1 MPEQQ
6 KSKLYTKSSGEEKNG
21 FLAVFLVIAVIFALL
36 YLLARDYIHLGSFG
50 GCAFERN
57 YGLPCPSCG
66 MTRSVTAFMQG
77 KIIKSFL
84 LQPAAAAGCVVLIL
98 TAFFSLLSALLG
110 VNFWFLPPVRMW
122 RTGSILFAGAV
133 ILAAGWAVTLARA
146 FAQMP

>member
-1 MPEQQ
+1 MAEQQ
-6 KSKLYTKSSGEEKNG
+6 KSKLYTKAGTEERGG
-21 FLAVFLVIAVIFALL
+21 FLAVFLVISVIFALF
-36 YLLARDYIHLGSFG
+36 YLLARGNINPGSFG
-50 GCAFERN
+50 GCSFERN

-84 LQPAAAAGCVVLIL
+84 LQPAAAIGCFALVLA
-98 TAFFSLLSALLG
+98 AFFSLLSALLG

-122 RTGSILFAGAV
+122 RTGRILFAAAV
-133 ILAAGWAVTLARA
+133 VLAVGWAVTLARA